1 MTAVPRP
8 SGPRASYLVDAMAM
22 GVEGAPPLVFRAVD
36 VRENPD
42 HPDHRLELRVDAGQV
57 VLCLGDEDSGVGDLG
72 KFVLGLDRPPRG
84 QILVFGSAIAE
95 LDYDEQL
102 LFRRRLGYTQIGDGL
117 LQNQTLRNNI
127 GLPLSYA
134 SDHRMAEVAGRIERL
149 VADFELADVAD
160 RRPAQVNE
168 EDRRR
173 AAVARAIALDPELL
187 VMEAPFDGLTGRAA
201 RFLLERALRREDGLP
216 RAIFITAQDV
226 TPAVAALITRTIL
239 LVDGTAVEG
248 GK

>member
-1 MTAVPRP
+1 MTAAPRP

-22 GVEGAPPLVFRAVD
+22 GIEGAPPLVFRGVD

-42 HPDHRLELRVDAGQV
+42 NPDHRFDLRVDAGQV

-72 KFVLGLDRPPRG
+72 KFVLGLDRPLKG
-84 QILVFGSAIAE
+84 QVLVCGSAIAD

-102 LFRRRLGYTQIGDGL
+102 LFRRRIGYTQLGDGL
-117 LQNQTLRNNI
+117 FQNQSLRNNI
-127 GLPLSYA
+127 GLPLAYA
-134 SDHRMAEVAGRIERL
+134 SDHRLAEVAGRIELL
-149 VADFELADVAD
+149 VAAFELADVAD
-160 RRPAQVNE
+160 RRPAQANE

-187 VMEAPFDGLTGRAA
+187 VMEAPFDGLTGRSA
-201 RFLLERALRREDGLP
+201 RFLLERATQREDGTA

-226 TPAVAALITRTIL
+226 TPAVAALVTRTIL